1 MNKKIIIIYTLC
13 AIKWY
18 RFVSFLQKYPT
29 RFGIDCSVL
38 WVKKKLF
45 PTCFHMDLQYYRYM
59 HIHSRFSHSQLPFKG
74 VEYLV
79 QAHSILKGS
88 ITPPLPLYQVY
99 TQISLCGHLTFTA
112 QKEREKK
119 NALPIPQ
126 LQVGAQ
132 RGGARG
138 SCPLLMITI
147 STVNLVQHNASDP
160 PPLIQQMGVDVPGY
174 NIYLQI

>member
-88 ITPPLPLYQVY
+88 ITPPPPSPFTKYIRRLVCVDTSHLPP
-99 TQISLCGHLTFTA
+99 
-112 QKEREKK
+112 KKRERKK

-160 PPLIQQMGVDVPGY
+160 PPPHSTDGSRCPWL
-174 NIYLQI
+174 